1 MSIKTLE
8 KALFIG
14 LTAEEYE
21 TIEALLGREPN
32 DIELG
37 IFALNWSEHCSYKST
52 KRFLK
57 LLPSES
63 DRTVVGP
70 GGGAGVLKLDDDTVV
85 AFKIESHNHPSA
97 VEPKNGAATGVGGIV
112 RDILSMGV
120 RPIALLD
127 SLRFG
132 DFRKSTK
139 SLNLLKGVV
148 EGISSYGNSIGVPV
162 VGGEVLTD
170 ESYEDNPLVNV
181 MCVGVGDIRHLK
193 DGVLK
198 GVGNSVIIVGAPTG
212 RDGIM
217 GASFASQTLEGE
229 ISEKRPAVQIGDPFM
244 EKLLIEATLEA
255 VKLPQ
260 VLGLQDLGAGG
271 LSTALPEMA
280 NKGGVGVEL
289 YTDRVP
295 LREPLTPFEIVLS
308 ESQERMVM
316 CVERGKE
323 DEVINIFKKWGL
335 EAEVIGRVIE
345 ERVFRIIHNGE
356 KLVEI
361 PLSYIFKAIP
371 KPDWLA
377 MSPKKDM
384 WEFMGIFA
392 GIEDKYYEINEKN
405 EKKTFVSLLDI
416 IALTLEYTATS
427 YGLSKIDW
435 ELRYQTF
442 KSKRNILLGKE
453 DINEVKE
460 KSAILSD
467 YEFLL
472 KRIAKLQGESYV
484 EKHLPKK
491 LVKDLCLRVLKR
503 PSVASKRWIYRQY
516 DYMVGTDTVITPGI
530 GDAAVLRI
538 KGKNYGLALSVDG
551 NGKFLEINPYWGA
564 QRVAS
569 EVWLNIVCS
578 GGEVIGF
585 TDGVNFP
592 SPADPG
598 EYWKLQEA
606 IRGLADF
613 SKETGIPVVSGNVS
627 LYNESERY
635 KILPTLIIG
644 GVGIVRDLHNIP
656 RIGVYK
662 EGLSVYLVGYPQT
675 RFDLA
680 GSEFVLEIHE
690 LLGLKSPSRL
700 LLKYGH
706 LPKVHYTDVE
716 YITSLVSALR
726 DTIDY
731 GFAINLHDISEGGL
745 FAALSEMVINGSVG
759 ISVNVDGFG
768 ELFSELAPRVVLTT
782 ENPYEIES
790 ILAKYGV
797 MFQHIGKTIKDRDLI
812 IEYHKGKR
820 LKFGVSELQK
830 AYYETFENLG

>member
-8 KALFIG
+8 KALFMG

-21 TIEALLGREPN
+21 TIESLLGKEPN

-70 GGGAGVLKLDDDTVV
+70 GGGAGVLKLDEDTVV

-97 VEPKNGAATGVGGIV
+97 VEPKSGAATGVGGIV
-112 RDILSMGV
+112 RDILGMGV
-120 RPIALLD
+120 RPVALLD

-132 DFRKSTK
+132 DFRKSLR
-139 SLNLLKGVV
+139 SLNLMKGVV
-148 EGISSYGNSIGVPV
+148 DGISSYGNSIGVPV

-170 ESYEDNPLVNV
+170 EGYEDNPLVNV
-181 MCVGVGDIRHLK
+181 MCVGVGDIRYLK
-193 DGVLK
+193 EGVLK

-255 VKLPQ
+255 IKLPQ

-280 NKGGVGVEL
+280 DKGGVGVEL

-323 DEVINIFKKWGL
+323 EEVINIFKKWGL

-345 ERVFRIIHNGE
+345 ERVFRVIHRGE

-361 PLSYIFKAIP
+361 PLSYIFKALP

-377 MSPKKDM
+377 TPTKKDM
-384 WEFMGIFA
+384 WEFISAFA
-392 GIEDKYYEINEKN
+392 GIEDRYYEIKERN
-405 EKKTFVSLLDI
+405 KKRTFISLLDI
-416 IALTLEYTATS
+416 IALTLEYTSTT
-427 YGLSKIDW
+427 YGLSKINW
-435 ELRYQTF
+435 ELKYQAF

-460 KSAILSD
+460 KSAMLSD

-472 KRIAKLQGESYV
+472 KKLSKLEGSYV
-484 EKHLPKK
+484 EKHLPSK
-491 LVKDLCLRVLKR
+491 LVKELCLRVLKR

-516 DYMVGTDTVITPGI
+516 DYMVGTDTVIAPGE

-538 KGKNYGLALSVDG
+538 KGKDYGLAISVDG

-569 EVWLNIVCS
+569 EVCLNIVCA

-585 TDGVNFP
+585 TDGINFP
-592 SPADPG
+592 SPADPE

-613 SKETGIPVVSGNVS
+613 STETGIPVVSGNVS

-635 KILPTLIIG
+635 KVLPTLIIG
-644 GVGIVRDLHNIP
+644 AVGIVKNLHNIP
-656 RIGVYK
+656 KMGIYK

-675 RFDLA
+675 RFDLT
-680 GSEFVLEIHE
+680 GSEFVFEIHE
-690 LLGLKSPSRL
+690 MLELKSPKRL

-716 YITSLVSALR
+716 YITSLISALR

-745 FAALSEMVINGSVG
+745 FAALSEMVIKGEVG
-759 ISVNVDGFG
+759 ISVKIDGFG

-782 ENPYEIES
+782 ENPYETES
-790 ILAKYGV
+790 VLAKYGV
-797 MFQHIGKTIKDRDLI
+797 MFQHIGETIKDKVLI
-812 IEYHKGKR
+812 IEYTKGKS
-820 LKFGVSELQK
+820 LKFKASELQE
-830 AYYETFENLG
+830 AYYGTFENIG